1 MAQNRLITDLVS
13 LVTPNNNDALVI
25 VDNTTNPSLA
35 ETKQITYANLKEN
48 LQDMIDILV
57 SSDATITSIYNDVGN
72 SITLSV
78 NDNTSTQKIIVSN
91 SGTTTGTRQQLNVVP
106 GAGITIADSESD
118 SDDRVNLTFATTAVS
133 TASGL
138 VGSGTT
144 ISTLDGVTA
153 LADST
158 QSINLRALK
167 AGSSK
172 VTLALTDD
180 NESISIDIDSSEI
193 NINDVSSATPLGT
206 ARGGTGSSTAAGA
219 RTNIGA
225 ASAGV
230 NNDIT
235 SVTGLTTA
243 LSVGQGGTD
252 AANAADAL
260 FNLNGMRV
268 IENAGVVGESLVVN
282 GAENVSGEYRGQLKS
297 IRPAS
302 NKTSVSTVSNE
313 ITIDVDPDN
322 ILAEASQNLNFNGF
336 RITNVALPLA
346 DTDVATKAY
355 SDSVAQGLTVKEAVR
370 AASTANFPSTYF
382 DSIELVTAVTTATNN
397 ITSEA
402 HVFNTGDRVRISS
415 DGGSVPG
422 GLIAGQIYFVIDIDA
437 DTFQLANTAAD
448 ADGGTEINLTSVG
461 SGTITVTHALFLQA
475 PGNGALTLDDINVV
489 ADDRVILQ
497 NQTDATQNGIY
508 VVAQP
513 GSVSTPAILVRADD
527 FNATPEVIS
536 GSFAFV
542 NEGTNN
548 GDVAFVQITQD
559 AILDVNDLVF
569 TPFSTNNVPD
579 NSVTNAKL
587 EDMAVATIKG
597 RQAGVVTGNPVD
609 LSADQVVAII
619 NTMTSTAFIDCGTF

>member
-13 LVTPNNNDALVI
+13 LVIPSNNDALVI

-57 SSDATITSIYNDVGN
+57 ASDATITSTYSDVGN

-78 NDNTSTQKIIVSN
+78 NNNTSTQKIIVSN
-91 SGTTTGTRQQLNVVP
+91 GGTTTGTRQQLNVMP
-106 GAGITIADSESD
+106 GAGITIASADSAD
-118 SDDRVNLTFATTAVS
+118 DDRVNLSFATTAVS

-138 VGSGTT
+138 AGVGTT
-144 ISTLDGVTA
+144 ISTLGGVTS

-172 VTLALTDD
+172 ISLALTDS
-180 NESISIDIDSSEI
+180 NESIAIDIDSSQI

-206 ARGGTGSSTAAGA
+206 ARGGTGASAVGQA
-219 RTNIGA
+219 RTNLGA

-235 SVTGLTTA
+235 SLTGMTTA

-252 AANAADAL
+252 AGNAADAL

-268 IENAGVVGESLVVN
+268 IENAGAVGQSLVVN
-282 GAENVSGEYRGQLKS
+282 GAQNVSGEYRGQLKS

-302 NKTSVSTVSNE
+302 NKTSVATVNNE

-370 AASTANFPSTYF
+370 AASLINFPSTYF
-382 DSIELVTAVTTATNN
+382 DSIELITAVTTATNN
-397 ITSEA
+397 LFSEA

-415 DGGSVPG
+415 DGSVPG
-422 GLIAGQIYFVIDIDA
+422 GLVAGRIYFVIDVDA
-437 DTFQLANTAAD
+437 DNIQLANTVAD
-448 ADGGTEINLTSVG
+448 ANGGTEINITSVG
-461 SGTITVTHALFLQA
+461 SGVITVTHALYLQA
-475 PGNGALTLDDINVV
+475 PGNGALTMDGVNVV
-489 ADDRVILQ
+489 ANDRVILQ
-497 NQTDATQNGIY
+497 DQTDATQNGIY
-508 VVAQP
+508 VVADP
-513 GSVSTPAILVRADD
+513 GTVSAPAILVRADD
-527 FNATPEVIS
+527 FNASAEVIS

-542 NEGTNN
+542 NEGTDN

-559 AILDVNDLVF
+559 PILDVSNLVF

-587 EDMAVATIKG
+587 ADMTVATIKG
-597 RQAGVVTGNPVD
+597 RPNGVATGDPID

-619 NTMTSTAFIDCGTF
+619 NTMTSAVSIDCGEF

>member
-13 LVTPNNNDALVI
+13 LVTPSNNDALVI

-57 SSDATITSIYNDVGN
+57 SSDATITSTYSDVGN
-72 SITLSV
+72 SIELSV
-78 NDNTSTQKIIVSN
+78 NDNSSTQKIIVSN
-91 SGTTTGTRQQLNVVP
+91 SGTTTGTRQQLNVIP
-106 GAGITIADSESD
+106 GPGITIAGSESAEN
-118 SDDRVNLTFATTAVS
+118 DRVNLSFATTAVS

-144 ISTLDGVTA
+144 ISTLDGVTS
-153 LADST
+153 LADAT
-158 QSINLRALK
+158 QSINLRGLK
-167 AGSSK
+167 AGSTK

-180 NESISIDIDSSEI
+180 DESISIDIDSSQI

-206 ARGGTGSSTAAGA
+206 ARGGTGASAAGQA
-219 RTNIGA
+219 RTNLGA

-235 SVTGLTTA
+235 SLTGLTTA

-252 AANAADAL
+252 AGNAADAL

-302 NKTSVSTVSNE
+302 NKVSVSTVSNE

-322 ILAEASQNLNFNGF
+322 ILAGAAQNLNFNGF

-370 AASTANFPSTYF
+370 AASTANFSSTYF
-382 DSIELVTAVTTATNN
+382 DSIELITAVTTATNN
-397 ITSEA
+397 LFSEA

-415 DGGSVPG
+415 DASVPG
-422 GLIAGQIYFVIDIDA
+422 GLIAGRIYFVIDVDA
-437 DTFQLANTAAD
+437 DNFQLADTAAD
-448 ADGGTEINLTSVG
+448 ANGGTEINITNVG
-461 SGTITVTHALFLQA
+461 SGTITVTHALYLQA
-475 PGNGALTLDDINVV
+475 PGNGALTLDGVNVV
-489 ADDRVILQ
+489 ANDRVILQ
-497 NQTDATQNGIY
+497 DQTDATQNGIF
-508 VVAQP
+508 VVAEP
-513 GSVSTPAILVRADD
+513 GSVSTPTVLVRADD
-527 FNATPEVIS
+527 FNASAEVVS

-542 NEGTNN
+542 NEGTDN

-559 AILDVNDLVF
+559 AILDVSDLVF

-597 RQAGVVTGNPVD
+597 RQTGVATGNPVD

-619 NTMTSTAFIDCGTF
+619 NTMTSSAFIDCGTF